1 MSTHRDIKA
10 ARTGKDTRLLL
21 HRVKVA
27 VQLVLAAID
36 TDTARHGARAETAA
50 NTATLLLRI
59 IVIAVLLA
67 LQQQVAAHL
76 HLHRFAADLRTDQ

>member
-10 ARTGKDTRLLL
+10 TRAGKDTRLLL

-27 VQLVLAAID
+27 VQLVLTAID
-36 TDTARHGARAETAA
+36 TDTARHGSRAETAA
-50 NTATLLLRI
+50 NAAILLFGV
-59 IVIAVLLA
+59 IVIAVLLT